1 LDDQQSDTMRVPP
14 LVVFTSNT
22 DGTVYPGEH
31 QGIVSHDLWGGAHTI
46 LTESPRT
53 GANRNRAQSAVLP
66 RGLIFG
72 TDGRA
77 SRWC

>member
-31 QGIVSHDLWGGAHTI
+31 QGIVSHDLWGAAHTI
-46 LTESPRT
+46 LTESP
-53 GANRNRAQSAVLP
+53 GPVHRNRAQSAVFL